1 MHVSFD
7 SFILPRSLI
16 TFYFRYPLGI
26 RTITTDEFT
35 VSGSDIEISRSGT
48 GSLSYTIEV
57 ANAGSVKI
65 GDWNQ
70 FKVRLTDLY
79 SFF

>member
-1 MHVSFD
+1 M
-7 SFILPRSLI
+7 
-16 TFYFRYPLGI
+16 FYFRYPLGI
-26 RTITTDEFT
+26 KTITTDKFT
-35 VSGSDIEISRSGT
+35 VSGSDVEISRSGT

-70 FKVRLTDLY
+70 FKVRLTDPY